1 MSWKSKK
8 RRKGGKRK
16 SSSTF
21 EKIRVPGPEVKLHRI
36 KPHLWE
42 IPPSGGMRVPARIY
56 ASDLLMESIR
66 QDKCT
71 EQAANVA
78 YLPGIVKYSLAMP
91 DIHWGYGF
99 PIGGVA
105 ATDPRQGGV
114 ISPGG
119 VGYDINCGVR
129 VARTHLNIKEIQDR
143 MEDLVQELFR
153 VVPCGTGRGSGL
165 NEGRGVTIDE
175 ERELI
180 QEGAAWAVDRGH
192 GEPED
197 VEFCEEKGRLPQAD
211 PRAVSMT
218 ALERGARQVGSLGSG
233 NHFLEVDVVDKIF
246 DQDAASVFGIEEGT
260 VVVQIHCGS
269 RGFGYQVCDDFL
281 DVMQQAVVDYD
292 IKLPDRQLCC
302 VPVDSPEGKR
312 YIAAMACAANFAW
325 VNRQVIMNNARK
337 VFMRVFDI
345 SPKELGWKLIYD
357 VCHNIAKFEDHDV
370 DGQQRN
376 LCVHRKGATRAFP
389 KGHPEIPSEYKDIGQ
404 PVMVPGDMGTHSFIC
419 CGEEGSMFQTFGS
432 SCHGAG
438 RVLSRSAAVR
448 QGKGRSIQREMAAR
462 GVTVI
467 AKSQSTLA
475 EEMSE
480 AYKNVEDVVDVV
492 DEAGIARKAVRLRP
506 VGVVK
511 G

>member
-8 RRKGGKRK
+8 RQTGGKHK
-16 SSSTF
+16 SSSMF
-21 EKIRVPGPEVKLHRI
+21 EKIRVPSPEIKLRRI
-36 KPHLWE
+36 NPNLWE
-42 IPPSGGMRVPARIY
+42 IPRSGGMRVPARIY
-56 ASDLLMESIR
+56 ANDALMESIR
-66 QDKCT
+66 HDKCT
-71 EQAANVA
+71 EQVANVA

-105 ATDPRQGGV
+105 ATDPKQGGV

-129 VARTHLNIKEIQDR
+129 VASTHLNIKDVQDR
-143 MEDLVQELFR
+143 MEDLVKELFR

-165 NEGRGVTIDE
+165 RDGKGVSIE
-175 ERELI
+175 EECELI
-180 QEGAAWAVDRGH
+180 YEGAAWAVDRGY
-192 GEPED
+192 GVAED

-211 PRAVSMT
+211 PRAISTT

-233 NHFLEVDVVDKIF
+233 NHFLEVDVVDKVF
-246 DQDAASVFGIEEGT
+246 DREAADIFGIEEGS

-281 DVMQQAVVDYD
+281 DVMQKAVVDYD

-302 VPVDSPEGKR
+302 VPVDSLEGKR

-325 VNRQVIMNNARK
+325 VNRQVIMDNARK
-337 VFMRVFDI
+337 AFMKVLDI
-345 SPKELGWKLIYD
+345 SQSQLGWRLIYD

-389 KGHPEIPSEYKDIGQ
+389 KGHADIPAEYQNIGQ
-404 PVMVPGDMGTHSFIC
+404 PVMVPGDMGTYSFIC

-438 RVLSRSAAVR
+438 RMLSRSAAVR
-448 QGKGRSIQREMAAR
+448 QGKGRSIQKEMAAR
-462 GVTVI
+462 GITVI
-467 AKSQSTLA
+467 AKSHSTLA

-492 DEAGIARKAVRLRP
+492 DEAGLARKAVRLRP